1 MIKFL
6 VDTEEFAQLARLT
19 QSEMARVRRE
29 AFEYFHDLTPE
40 RSGNAKRSTTQRGDS
55 IQANYQYA
63 GVLDAGR
70 GRRDGQMRGSTQA
83 PRGMSRPTA
92 EHIEKVLIPQAI
104 RRINGG

>member
-1 MIKFL
+1 MIKFQ
-6 VDTEEFAQLARLT
+6 VDTEEFAQLSRLT
-19 QSEMARVRRE
+19 QQEIARVAQE
-29 AFEYFHDLTPE
+29 AFKYFHDLTPE
-40 RSGNAKRSTTQRGDS
+40 RSGNAKRSTTQRGNS

-63 GVLDAGR
+63 EVLDAGR

-83 PRGMSRPTA
+83 PQGMSRPTA